1 MSQELPFQEWTNSG
15 APTATDSAFRR
26 DGPAPNKSE
35 AAKLLE
41 MSTESESE
49 PEPLQ
54 LVPPKRKVRFRKRLR
69 GARGLVL
76 TGGPHSSSSCCGGG
90 SEGCLSLAKVL
101 GILLGVAILVAQAW
115 FLLSVRSRL
124 DHLYTIYRQNS
135 FLPMAYS
142 PNTRRNRRLLLP
154 NTRVFGRLASS
165 ARTWNRVRAPRL
177 TAAARRRLL
186 LLYIPPQWRRLG
198 IDRWRF
204 GPPVSICWR
213 RCRRVPRRAYS
224 RCLRGAAKLACRPD
238 ACSGPPFKKMKKRK
252 ELDALVS
259 CRATAPRAVLS
270 SSQQQQHAVQELLRK
285 GAVVA
290 AAGSHGGGGGHGSD
304 SSDVETSSY
313 AALAAYRLPASP
325 PVRWWAWLPVGLVLL
340 VGAAGALVWLH
351 LTLRQDLDSL
361 RAHLHRVDVDGK
373 KLPAQLHDLHAQI
386 KGLEQNLSSTA
397 TELHRTAADLV
408 ALAKQVADLKAT
420 TGSLQ
425 ESVASAPQIKGL
437 PSAVTDLK
445 QNVANL
451 GSQVSS
457 LENGLQALKEQHN
470 SLQVL
475 RKDIDQ
481 VKEQVQRISNASAV
495 AVDDQSSTHTSLHD
509 LEQSVQQCL
518 GEVRTVVDQRLV
530 GLESGLKEVHTTTE
544 NHTDILLRQQTQ
556 LEGVLNCTHT
566 CPADLSPENLSLA
579 LDRLLSPNAT
589 INGSAVVDVLKEAG
603 HLGTVYHGLQAHLG
617 VNHSA
622 TDEVAELLQR
632 ATLYAQSPP
641 PHPSPQMG
649 TLASKQFQQHQPALQ
664 PILRSLSFHEAEEP
678 PAHIYAYRSR
688 LHVLSL

>member
-15 APTATDSAFRR
+15 APTTDTTFRR

-41 MSTESESE
+41 LSSESESE

-76 TGGPHSSSSCCGGG
+76 TGSPHSGSACCGGG
-90 SEGCLSLAKVL
+90 SEGCISLVKAL
-101 GILLGVAILVAQAW
+101 GFLLGVAILVAQAW

-124 DHLYTIYRQNS
+124 DHLYTIYRQN
-135 FLPMAYS
+135 M
-142 PNTRRNRRLLLP
+142 
-154 NTRVFGRLASS
+154 
-165 ARTWNRVRAPRL
+165 
-177 TAAARRRLL
+177 
-186 LLYIPPQWRRLG
+186 
-198 IDRWRF
+198 
-204 GPPVSICWR
+204 
-213 RCRRVPRRAYS
+213 
-224 RCLRGAAKLACRPD
+224 
-238 ACSGPPFKKMKKRK
+238 
-252 ELDALVS
+252 
-259 CRATAPRAVLS
+259 
-270 SSQQQQHAVQELLRK
+270 
-285 GAVVA
+285 
-290 AAGSHGGGGGHGSD
+290 
-304 SSDVETSSY
+304 
-313 AALAAYRLPASP
+313 
-325 PVRWWAWLPVGLVLL
+325 
-340 VGAAGALVWLH
+340 
-351 LTLRQDLDSL
+351 
-361 RAHLHRVDVDGK
+361 DVDGK
-373 KLPAQLHDLHAQI
+373 KLPAQLHDLHGQI

-397 TELHRTAADLV
+397 TELHRTAADLA
-408 ALAKQVADLKAT
+408 ALAKQVAELKVT

-470 SLQVL
+470 NLQVL

-495 AVDDQSSTHTSLHD
+495 AMDDQSSTHTSLHD

-518 GEVRTVVDQRLV
+518 AEVRAVVDQRVV

-556 LEGVLNCTHT
+556 LEGVLNCTHS

-579 LDRLLSPNAT
+579 LDRLLSPNT
-589 INGSAVVDVLKEAG
+589 TVNGSTVDVLRDAS
-603 HLGTVYHGLQAHLG
+603 HLGTVYHGLQAQLG

-622 TDEVAELLQR
+622 SDEVAELLQR
-632 ATLYAQSPP
+632 ATLYAHSPP
-641 PHPSPQMG
+641 SHQGPQP
-649 TLASKQFQQHQPALQ
+649 TAAPVQPVVAKQLNSSEGNTGQNVVPAVPTKVPTKQP
-664 PILRSLSFHEAEEP
+664 
-678 PAHIYAYRSR
+678 
-688 LHVLSL
+688 

>member
-1 MSQELPFQEWTNSG
+1 
-15 APTATDSAFRR
+15 
-26 DGPAPNKSE
+26 
-35 AAKLLE
+35 
-41 MSTESESE
+41 
-49 PEPLQ
+49 
-54 LVPPKRKVRFRKRLR
+54 
-69 GARGLVL
+69 
-76 TGGPHSSSSCCGGG
+76 
-90 SEGCLSLAKVL
+90 
-101 GILLGVAILVAQAW
+101 
-115 FLLSVRSRL
+115 
-124 DHLYTIYRQNS
+124 
-135 FLPMAYS
+135 
-142 PNTRRNRRLLLP
+142 
-154 NTRVFGRLASS
+154 
-165 ARTWNRVRAPRL
+165 
-177 TAAARRRLL
+177 
-186 LLYIPPQWRRLG
+186 
-198 IDRWRF
+198 
-204 GPPVSICWR
+204 
-213 RCRRVPRRAYS
+213 
-224 RCLRGAAKLACRPD
+224 
-238 ACSGPPFKKMKKRK
+238 MKKRK

-270 SSQQQQHAVQELLRK
+270 QQQQQHAVQELLRK
-285 GAVVA
+285 GAIV
-290 AAGSHGGGGGHGSD
+290 AAGSNGGHGSD

-313 AALAAYRLPASP
+313 AALAAYRLPAAP

-351 LTLRQDLDSL
+351 LALRQDLDSL

-373 KLPAQLHDLHAQI
+373 KLPAQLHDLHGQI

-408 ALAKQVADLKAT
+408 ALAKQVAELKAT

-518 GEVRTVVDQRLV
+518 GEVRAVVDQRLV

-556 LEGVLNCTHT
+556 LEGVLNCTHS

-589 INGSAVVDVLKEAG
+589 VNGSTVDVLREAS
-603 HLGTVYHGLQAHLG
+603 HLGTVYHGLQVQLG

-622 TDEVAELLQR
+622 SDEVAELLQQ
-632 ATLYAQSPP
+632 ATLYA
-641 PHPSPQMG
+641 HSPQSHHS
-649 TLASKQFQQHQPALQ
+649 TQPTAAPVQPVVTKQLNSSAEANTGQKVVPAVPTNVPTKQP
-664 PILRSLSFHEAEEP
+664 
-678 PAHIYAYRSR
+678 
-688 LHVLSL
+688 